1 MWDQGIGGA
10 LTVYHA
16 NYIGGTSLTIIGCT
30 SGRTY
35 NFVIAAI
42 NSIGTSVA
50 SYVFSILAATVP
62 DPPINLIKDEENT
75 NET

>member
-10 LTVYHA
+10 WTVYYA
-16 NYIGGTSLTIIGCT
+16 NYIGGTSLTITGCT
-30 SGRTY
+30 SGTTY

-50 SYVFSILAATVP
+50 S
-62 DPPINLIKDEENT
+62 
-75 NET
+75 